1 MIDGLREHKKRQTR
15 QRISDVATALFIA
28 RGFEAVT
35 IAEIAS
41 AADVSEKTVYNYF
54 PTKESLVYDQ
64 IDEQIEQLVAAVR
77 DRPRGTT
84 PITAFVVALKQD
96 SAHFAEML
104 ADIPTSRIG
113 EIGEMVSSTPALRAA
128 WGEHRYRIVSSLT
141 RVLAQELGVDP
152 QDPEPA
158 VAARALVSL
167 LELSYDSRLRHA
179 VGGID
184 RMALQRLVE
193 ADIDRG
199 ARLLDTGMWSL
210 HLMVEGRRTKDQIR
224 EAAMVADQA
233 RQQVMAALREAKRGW
248 RGQAH
253 EIRDQT
259 RAAAQEQRRAAIA
272 AARAQR
278 EAAQATGRA
287 QREAAQAAGR
297 AQREAAKAAGRAQR
311 EAAQAAARE
320 HREQARQAGRQRH

>member
-35 IAEIAS
+35 IAEIAA

-77 DRPRGTT
+77 GRPRGTT
-84 PITAFVVALKQD
+84 PLTAFVVALKQD

-141 RVLAQELGVDP
+141 GVLAQELGVDP

-158 VAARALVSL
+158 IAARALVSL

-224 EAAMVADQA
+224 EAALVAEQA
-233 RQQVMAALREAKRGW
+233 RQQVMAAMREAKRGW
-248 RGQAH
+248 KQHAH
-253 EIRDQT
+253 EIREQA
-259 RAAAQEQRRAAIA
+259 RAAAQEQRQASMA
-272 AARAQR
+272 AAREQHRQAIT
-278 EAAQATGRA
+278 AARQ
-287 QREAAQAAGR
+287 
-297 AQREAAKAAGRAQR
+297 QREAAKAA
-311 EAAQAAARE
+311 ARE
-320 HREQARQAGRQRH
+320 QREQAGAARRARRTQGPKVE

>member
-35 IAEIAS
+35 VAEIA
-41 AADVSEKTVYNYF
+41 ATADVSEKTVYNYF

-77 DRPRGTT
+77 DRPRGTN
-84 PITAFVVALKQD
+84 PMTAFVVALKRD

-128 WGEHRYRIVSSLT
+128 WGEHRHRIVSSLT
-141 RVLAQELGVDP
+141 SVLAQELGVDP

-167 LELSYDSRLRHA
+167 LELSYDSRLRNA

-210 HLMVEGRRTKDQIR
+210 HLMVQGRRTKDQIR
-224 EAAMVADQA
+224 EAAMVAEQA
-233 RQQVMAALREAKRGW
+233 RQQVMAALRQAKRGW
-248 RGQAH
+248 REQAH
-253 EIRDQT
+253 EIREET
-259 RAAAQEQRRAAIA
+259 RASAHEQHRAAMA
-272 AARAQR
+272 AARQQR
-278 EAAQATGRA
+278 EAAQAVA
-287 QREAAQAAGR
+287 REH
-297 AQREAAKAAGRAQR
+297 REAAK
-311 EAAQAAARE
+311 AAARE
-320 HREQARQAGRQRH
+320 HREAAKAAAREHREKAKAPRAGREPGAKG

>member
-1 MIDGLREHKKRQTR
+1 LLDKLDGMIDGLREHKKRQTR

-35 IAEIAS
+35 IAEIAA

-77 DRPRGTT
+77 GRPRGTT
-84 PITAFVVALKQD
+84 PLTAFIVALKQD

-104 ADIPTSRIG
+104 VDIPTSRIG

-128 WGEHRYRIVSSLT
+128 WGEHRYRIVSRLT
-141 RVLAQELGVDP
+141 GVLAQELGVDP

-158 VAARALVSL
+158 IAARALVSL

-184 RMALQRLVE
+184 RRALQRLVE

-224 EAAMVADQA
+224 EAALIAEQA
-233 RQQVMAALREAKRGW
+233 RQQVMAAMREAKRGW
-248 RGQAH
+248 KQHAH
-253 EIRDQT
+253 EIREQA
-259 RAAAQEQRRAAIA
+259 RAAAQEQRQASMA
-272 AARAQR
+272 AAREQHRQAM
-278 EAAQATGRA
+278 AAARQ
-287 QREAAQAAGR
+287 
-297 AQREAAKAAGRAQR
+297 QREAAKAA
-311 EAAQAAARE
+311 ARE
-320 HREQARQAGRQRH
+320 QREQAIATARDQAGAARRGRRTQGPKVE